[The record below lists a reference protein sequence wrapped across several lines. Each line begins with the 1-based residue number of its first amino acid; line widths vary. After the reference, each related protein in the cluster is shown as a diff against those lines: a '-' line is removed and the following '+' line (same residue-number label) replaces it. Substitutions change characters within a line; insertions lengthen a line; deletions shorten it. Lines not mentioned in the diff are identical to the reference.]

1 MTTPNIRSLWFL
13 LVPALVLAVWLALY
27 EFGNVPAIIL
37 PSPAEV
43 GRALVAAF
51 DSGGMLTDVGWTLLR
66 TVLGFLVG
74 TAFGVLLG
82 LAMGSWRSMHD
93 TMVFSVDAIRSI
105 PATSLFPLFMLTLGL
120 GLKSMVALI
129 AFPTCWLV
137 TINTMYGVHNS
148 SLIRREMAEIF
159 RVSSPKRFFFV
170 TLPDAAPA
178 IVASLRLSIAICLH
192 MAIIGEIFMGT
203 ETGIGRRIYDAHTLL
218 RVPEVYAAILTAGIL
233 GYTLNS
239 LLVLMEKK
247 LFFWG
252 GK

>member
-13 LVPALVLAVWLALY
+13 FVPALVLAVWFAVY
-27 EFGNVPAIIL
+27 EFGSVPAIIL
-37 PSPAEV
+37 PSPVEV
-43 GRALVAAF
+43 GRTLVAAF
-51 DSGGMLTDVGWTLLR
+51 GTGGMLTDVGWTLLR

-105 PATSLFPLFMLTLGL
+105 PATSLFPLFMLALGL
-120 GLKSMVALI
+120 GLKAMVALI

-159 RVSSPKRFFFV
+159 RIPRAKRFFFV
-170 TLPDAAPA
+170 TLPDAAPS

-203 ETGIGRRIYDAHTLL
+203 EAGIGRRIYDAHTLL
-218 RVPEVYAAILTAGIL
+218 RVPEVYAAILTAGVL
-233 GYTLNS
+233 GYGLNS
-239 LLVLMEKK
+239 LLVLMEKRF
-247 LFFWG
+247 FFWG